1 MTNDEINASL
11 QTLQLMALKINASV
25 TITQEKI
32 IQPTKND
39 PRPRKA
45 LEVLVKKIPTDK
57 QAVEIRIS
65 VLGNVESGKS
75 SLLGVL
81 TQGELDNG
89 KGK

>member
-1 MTNDEINASL
+1 
-11 QTLQLMALKINASV
+11 MALKINASV

-32 IQPTKND
+32 IEPTKKD
-39 PRPRKA
+39 SHSRKA

-65 VLGNVESGKS
+65 VLGNVECGKS

-89 KGK
+89 KGKNEISI